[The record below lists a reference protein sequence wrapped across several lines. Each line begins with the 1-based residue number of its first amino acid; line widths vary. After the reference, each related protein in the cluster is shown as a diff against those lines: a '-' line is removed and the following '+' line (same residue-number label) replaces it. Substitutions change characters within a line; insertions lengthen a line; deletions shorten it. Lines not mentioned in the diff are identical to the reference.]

1 MNALGGIRKLDVK
14 FLAAGSQV
22 MLSSV
27 VLPAIDLSGLLHKV
41 SSPFLIRSNAF
52 VLSCFNI

>member
-1 MNALGGIRKLDVK
+1 MIAVGGIRKLDVK
-14 FLAAGSQV
+14 FLAAVSQV

-27 VLPAIDLSGLLHKV
+27 VLPAINLLRLLHKV

-52 VLSCFNI
+52 VP